1 MYRIQCLK
9 LLTVIL
15 FLLGSQGCKEPEDS
29 NTKQIPWTNCQT
41 TEIVARSLK
50 TNCNIKFWDI
60 MYQYT
65 YVSIES
71 SFYTTGV
78 PCNQSVFA
86 IKYTNSKHDH
96 CENDYTFTFKMDR
109 IDKKDFFKPGS
120 IQINELDIY
129 EESLCGGMGG
139 PASNVDI
146 TLIWD
151 EVSLDGSVY
160 SGKGRFIINKDI
172 PSSFKGYKY
181 PAQEIP
187 FEFFPRSRMP
197 H

>member
-1 MYRIQCLK
+1 
-9 LLTVIL
+9 
-15 FLLGSQGCKEPEDS
+15 
-29 NTKQIPWTNCQT
+29 
-41 TEIVARSLK
+41 
-50 TNCNIKFWDI
+50 
-60 MYQYT
+60 
-65 YVSIES
+65 
-71 SFYTTGV
+71 
-78 PCNQSVFA
+78 
-86 IKYTNSKHDH
+86 
-96 CENDYTFTFKMDR
+96 MDR

-151 EVSLDGSVY
+151 EVSLDGSIY

-172 PSSFKGYKY
+172 PSSFAGYKY

-187 FEFFPRSRMP
+187 FEFFPSK
-197 H
+197 